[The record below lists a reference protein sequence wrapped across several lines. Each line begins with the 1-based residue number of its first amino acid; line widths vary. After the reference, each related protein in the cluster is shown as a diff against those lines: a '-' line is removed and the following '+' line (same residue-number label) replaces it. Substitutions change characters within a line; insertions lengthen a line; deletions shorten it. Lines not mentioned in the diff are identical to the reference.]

1 MRVYIEISEIVIGE
15 EPWEFIRTDVTNM
28 TFDEVIAVTEAVVDI
43 MKGKTYGMIT
53 HYCGH
58 DEGKGCEM
66 EPVL

>member
-1 MRVYIEISEIVIGE
+1 MRVYIEANEIVGMDDAG
-15 EPWEFIRTDVTNM
+15 EFIRADVTSM
-28 TFDEVIAVTEAVVDI
+28 SFDEVIAVTEAVVDI
-43 MKGKTYGMIT
+43 MKGKTYEMIT